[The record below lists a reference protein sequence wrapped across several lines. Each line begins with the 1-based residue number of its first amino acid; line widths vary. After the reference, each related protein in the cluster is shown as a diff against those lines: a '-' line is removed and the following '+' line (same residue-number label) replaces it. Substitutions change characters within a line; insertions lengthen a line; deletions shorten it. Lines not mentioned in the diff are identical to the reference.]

1 MNNDTSAQY
10 STYTE
15 LLYNLSHHQHSP
27 INPQYTA
34 VCPVIWSLSV
44 SLSHWVSAVTGRLRS
59 TLTCLQTVV
68 ESRYHPVLNY
78 LSWLC
83 LTPVQSPLFTCT
95 PTDSRSPRV
104 LGSAYWTAANFSPPN
119 RNNLNAP

>member
-1 MNNDTSAQY
+1 MNNDISVQY

-15 LLYNLSHHQHSP
+15 LLYSLTSSTFTHKPP
-27 INPQYTA
+27 IH
-34 VCPVIWSLSV
+34 CSLSRHMV
-44 SLSHWVSAVTGRLRS
+44 FISVTGSLGQCRDRS
-59 TLTCLQTVV
+59 SQVNTDMLADCGREQV
-68 ESRYHPVLNY
+68 SR
-78 LSWLC
+78 LC
-83 LTPVQSPLFTCT
+83 LTPVQSTLFTCT